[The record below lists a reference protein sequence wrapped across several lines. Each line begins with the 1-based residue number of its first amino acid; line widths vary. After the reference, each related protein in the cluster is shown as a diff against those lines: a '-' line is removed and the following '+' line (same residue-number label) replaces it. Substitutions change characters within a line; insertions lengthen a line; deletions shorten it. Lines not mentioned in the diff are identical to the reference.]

1 LNLYGYSLD
10 CALPRTYV
18 GHITRKIIALL
29 IAALLLL
36 PVGIIYAARLSTNA
50 VLNLSPVVAE
60 GPSAED
66 QVLVGF
72 IGSKMVAV
80 IIANGMRTVIL
91 SDQNAKSAAAN
102 ASAVKNRQDYQ

>member
-1 LNLYGYSLD
+1 M
-10 CALPRTYV
+10 T
-18 GHITRKIIALL
+18 HKIIALV

-60 GPSAED
+60 GPSTEG

-72 IGSKMVAV
+72 IGSRMVAV
-80 IIANGMRTVIL
+80 NVANGMRTVIL
-91 SDQNAKSAAAN
+91 SDKNAKSAAAN
-102 ASAVKNRQDYQ
+102 ARAAKNIQDYQ

>member
-1 LNLYGYSLD
+1 M
-10 CALPRTYV
+10 T
-18 GHITRKIIALL
+18 HKTIALV

-60 GPSAED
+60 GPSAEG

-72 IGSKMVAV
+72 IGSRMVAV
-80 IIANGMRTVIL
+80 IVANGMRTVIL
-91 SDQNAKSAAAN
+91 SDQDAKSAAAN
-102 ASAVKNRQDYQ
+102 ARSPKNIQDYQ

>member
-1 LNLYGYSLD
+1 M
-10 CALPRTYV
+10 
-18 GHITRKIIALL
+18 TRKITALV

-50 VLNLSPVVAE
+50 ALNQGPVVAE
-60 GPSAED
+60 GPSTGG

-72 IGSKMVAV
+72 FGSKIVGV

-102 ASAVKNRQDYQ
+102 ASEVKNRQDYQ